1 MELVKDAGI
10 VDAISKVAPGGGL
23 RSGLDRILQ
32 ARMGALLIL
41 GDSPEVLSIC
51 SGGFLVDAE
60 FSPQR
65 LYELAKMDGAIVL
78 TSDGIRLARANVHLV
93 PDPRLPT
100 TETGTR
106 HRTAERVARTVDVP
120 VVAVSEELGVI
131 TVYRRNQKRQLQ
143 PIVEVWA
150 RANQALSTLE
160 RYKERLERVLKRLS
174 ELERSSKATFR
185 DVVLVL
191 QRAEL
196 VRRISEEINWYL
208 IELGADGRMLSLQLD
223 ELYLDIRGD
232 YDSVISDFLGPCS
245 EDDTL
250 EVRTY
255 LASLDTDDLLD
266 VSVVSEG
273 VAKRARC
280 TELVTALSDDPRDR
294 LKLKLES
301 RGERVLSLVPRLPQ
315 SVKEAILERFSN
327 LSALSSVSEFE
338 LSKVEGVGPEWAKVI
353 KEFISEN

>member
-1 MELVKDAGI
+1 MNFESDPGI
-10 VDAISKVAPGGGL
+10 VDAIARVAPGSGL

-32 ARMGALLIL
+32 AHMGALLVL
-41 GDSPEVLSIC
+41 GDTPEVLSIC

-78 TSDGIRLARANVHLV
+78 SSDGMRLARANVHLV

-131 TVYRRNQKRQLQ
+131 TVYRRDQKRQLQ

-160 RYKERLERVLKRLS
+160 RYKERLDRVLSKLS
-174 ELERSSKATFR
+174 ELERTSRTTFR

-208 IELGADGRMLSLQLD
+208 IELGSDGRMLSLQLD

-232 YDSVISDFLGPCS
+232 YDSVITDFLGPCS
-245 EDDTL
+245 DEDTA
-250 EVRTY
+250 EIRRY
-255 LASLDTDDLLD
+255 FASLEMDELLD
-266 VSVVSEG
+266 VRIVAEG

-280 TELVTALSDDPRDR
+280 AELVESEQEDAQDR
-294 LKLKLES
+294 LKLVLTS
-301 RGERVLSLVPRLPQ
+301 RGERVLSMVPKLPM
-315 SVKEAILERFSN
+315 SVQISVLNNFSN
-327 LSALSSVSEFE
+327 LRELALVSEFE
-338 LSKVEGVGPEWAKVI
+338 LSKVDNVGPEWAKAI
-353 KEFISEN
+353 KEYISEE

>member
-1 MELVKDAGI
+1 MNFESDPGI
-10 VDAISKVAPGGGL
+10 VQAIAKVAPGGGL

-32 ARMGALLIL
+32 AHMGALLVL
-41 GDSPEVLSIC
+41 GDTPEVLSIC

-78 TSDGIRLARANVHLV
+78 SSDGMRLARANVHLV

-106 HRTAERVARTVDVP
+106 HRTAERVAITVDVP

-131 TVYRRNQKRQLQ
+131 TVYRGEQKRQLQ

-150 RANQALSTLE
+150 RANQAMSTLE
-160 RYKERLERVLKRLS
+160 RYKERLDRVLTKLS
-174 ELERSSKATFR
+174 ELERTSNTTFR

-208 IELGADGRMLSLQLD
+208 IELGSDGRMLSLQLD

-232 YDSVISDFLGPCS
+232 YDSVITDFLGPCTN
-245 EDDTL
+245 EDSL
-250 EVRTY
+250 EIRNY
-255 LASLDTDDLLD
+255 LASLEMDELLD
-266 VSVVSEG
+266 SRVVAEG
-273 VAKRARC
+273 VSKRARC
-280 TELVTALSDDPRDR
+280 VELAESMSIDAQDR
-294 LKLKLES
+294 LKVMLTS
-301 RGERVLSLVPRLPQ
+301 RGERVLSMVPRLPK
-315 SVKEAILERFSN
+315 SVQDTVLANFSN
-327 LSALSSVSEFE
+327 LRELNDVSEFE
-338 LSKVEGVGPEWAKVI
+338 LSKIDGVGPEWAKSI
-353 KEFISEN
+353 KEYIAEE